1 MPQMDL
7 NILNITNQ
15 NIILLNVILFSYI
28 YNVLW
33 YTIVYM
39 KVENKLK
46 LSLIYYLLTNMKIIT
61 KE

>member
-1 MPQMDL
+1 MDL